1 MAFFKKLILLKFPSK
16 KNDLVPIFVDIRID
30 IWQGEYYKMR
40 EFYNPGKVR
49 EAGGDKL
56 IHTKVMLKQE

>member
-1 MAFFKKLILLKFPSK
+1 MIFKKLILSKFPN
-16 KNDLVPIFVDIRID
+16 KNDWVPIFVDIRID

-49 EAGGDKL
+49 ETGGDKL